1 MDDVNRH
8 VNGESP
14 SVKAA
19 RMIGLI
25 SRVDINTR
33 LTLCFVLII
42 ALMSVGT
49 GILLWQSRVM
59 RAQANR
65 LKEMDEQF
73 MEVQRVHALVLSFRN
88 ESEQLVKARNLA
100 RLQQEAPVLRNQLND
115 SLRQTQTVFRG
126 IEPNNTLDPTVLPT
140 LETIQGLLPS
150 QIDSLTTLASVA
162 DWDALSQRMEQPV
175 ETLENLS
182 AELVDTASRD
192 LRNKRSEA
200 ARQIERAQTQTLF
213 ILPTVSGLTIVMAAL
228 LGFGITQTITRPLRS
243 LLDGASALASGE
255 FGHHVPVRG
264 RDELAHL
271 SLAFNQTTIKLQDLY
286 ENLRRGEQE
295 LRDVINAV
303 PAHVWRATPTGE
315 VDFMN
320 ERLQQFI
327 GLSPGDILGWD
338 WQTVLHPDDRARFVA
353 EWRAA
358 LKDGRGN
365 EGEVRLRRA
374 DGKHRWFLMRNMPLR
389 DGTGNIVRW
398 YGTGVEIE
406 DRKRAEQERQRLR
419 QLEADLAHMN
429 RVSMMGELTASLAH
443 EINQPITA
451 AAASATACVRWLRR
465 ETPDIVEASA
475 AASKI
480 DSDVRRAAD
489 IIERVRSLYRG
500 DTAKREPVNV
510 NRIIQDMIV
519 LLRDAANRNSISIRT
534 ELDLGLPMIAA
545 DRVQLQQVLMN
556 LMLNGI
562 DAMKDTRGD
571 LTVTSTRTE
580 DDQILI
586 TVSDSGCGLPAD
598 WSERLFEAFFTTK
611 PQGTGMG
618 LCISRRIV
626 ESHGGR
632 LWASDN
638 AVHGATFQ
646 ITLPSEADP
655 RSPSTV
661 RHHPLL
667 SAEINIRGDS
677 AGTKELPGC

>member
-271 SLAFNQTTIKLQDLY
+271 SLVFNQTTMKLQDLY

-638 AVHGATFQ
+638 AVRGATFHV
-646 ITLPSEADP
+646 TLPNESSA
-655 RSPSTV
+655 V
-661 RHHPLL
+661 RHHPPL
-667 SAEINIRGDS
+667 SAEINTRGDA
-677 AGTKELPGC
+677 AGTNELPSC